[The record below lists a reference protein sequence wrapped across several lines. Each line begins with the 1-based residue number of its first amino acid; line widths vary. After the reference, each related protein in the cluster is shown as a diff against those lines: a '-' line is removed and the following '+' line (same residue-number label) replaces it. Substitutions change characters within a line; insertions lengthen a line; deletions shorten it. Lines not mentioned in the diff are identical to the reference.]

1 MFASKHNILR
11 VTLWLMTLLIFRWDM
26 FCVGHSIDVLKDG
39 GICVKH
45 FLMAGDW

>member
-11 VTLWLMTLLIFRWDM
+11 VPMWLMTLLIFWCDM
-26 FCVGHSIDVLKDG
+26 FCVGHCIDVLKDG

-45 FLMAGDW
+45 FLMAGVW